1 MSKGPEN
8 TFIASVHRHLPVA
21 LYRMKNFNQYNGGIA
36 DCWYSGPDGDLWVE
50 YKYLE
55 VPKRDDTAIDLC
67 GPKFLSALQQD
78 WLQGRYSEGRRVGV
92 ILGSKDGGMWF
103 PDLSW
108 QQPTTAGHFRTWA
121 ISRQALAANIVLIT
135 GVPPPK

>member
-8 TFIASVHRHLPVA
+8 TFIASIHRHLPVA
-21 LYRMKNFNQYNGGIA
+21 LYRMKNNNPYNGGIA

-55 VPKRDDTAIDLC
+55 VPKRDDTIIDLC
-67 GPKFLSALQQD
+67 GSKFLSALQQD
-78 WLQGRYSEGRRVGV
+78 WLHGRYSEGRRVGV

-108 QQPTTAGHFRTWA
+108 QTPITAGHFRTWA
-121 ISRQALAANIVLIT
+121 ISRGALAANIVLAVGT
-135 GVPPPK
+135 PRK